1 MSEVVED
8 LLKKYSHPT
17 IHIVL
22 RGIQHII
29 SKTKDGADVKYLYNV
44 DKNAQFIATTKHSQF
59 IITPKEYESGWVIR
73 IAFIKKKYDEETG
86 WIDAF
91 TKIYEIPFNAND
103 EEQVITLRELIR
115 TIAESLMWLNEFDV
129 YDIESANYEKIVKSL
144 IKLLEVSGLKVEEPR
159 LKKT

>member
-1 MSEVVED
+1 VSEVVID
-8 LLKKYSHPT
+8 LLKKYKHPA

-59 IITPKEYESGWVIR
+59 AITPKEYESGWTIKFT
-73 IAFIKKKYDEETG
+73 FIKKKYDEETG

-91 TKIYEIPFNAND
+91 TKIYEITFDANNK
-103 EEQVITLRELIR
+103 EQVEMLRELIR
-115 TIAESLMWLNEFDV
+115 TIAESLMWLNE
-129 YDIESANYEKIVKSL
+129 SANYERIVKML
-144 IKLLEVSGLKVEEPR
+144 IKLLEVSGLKIEE
-159 LKKT
+159 TEV